1 MRVAYIAENIHPGH
15 WLWLDTLKEKVELD
29 IIKVRGLVR
38 VSHVTKVYD
47 LAISEG
53 FRPTPVAILLR
64 RARIIKKLYMVALS
78 PAINSRKFR
87 ILSHHVNGIIAVSSL
102 VKSLIQRQGYNRP
115 IYILH
120 PSPPEIDLLLPVS
133 PCYDSHNLCFIGA
146 PAYYK
151 GGDRLKALIKEVRK
165 EVPQAKLFLIGGKLE
180 AEGIVSLGR
189 ISQKD
194 KLRILAN
201 CSLYVHPARLD
212 AFAISVLEAMA
223 AGLIPVVTPTTGSA
237 EVVVQVDPSL
247 VVGFNKMPHK
257 VIELLNRDLSK
268 LSEKCK
274 EVALKHRSR
283 VISEVDTL
291 LHTLVSE
298 T

>member
-1 MRVAYIAENIHPGH
+1 
-15 WLWLDTLKEKVELD
+15 
-29 IIKVRGLVR
+29 
-38 VSHVTKVYD
+38 
-47 LAISEG
+47 
-53 FRPTPVAILLR
+53 
-64 RARIIKKLYMVALS
+64 
-78 PAINSRKFR
+78 
-87 ILSHHVNGIIAVSSL
+87 
-102 VKSLIQRQGYNRP
+102 
-115 IYILH
+115 
-120 PSPPEIDLLLPVS
+120 
-133 PCYDSHNLCFIGA
+133 
-146 PAYYK
+146 
-151 GGDRLKALIKEVRK
+151 
-165 EVPQAKLFLIGGKLE
+165 
-180 AEGIVSLGR
+180 
-189 ISQKD
+189 
-194 KLRILAN
+194 
-201 CSLYVHPARLD
+201 
-212 AFAISVLEAMA
+212 MA